1 MHYSSANSFTS
12 LLAGTSSLLFI
23 PLTMFLNLLPAP
35 SVSCLPSFYDP
46 TYSDVSAAFLKDFV
60 LLKIGCAFTFSI
72 NVLSLAPLRDS
83 LSVSFACSSSNLSA
97 FY

>member
-1 MHYSSANSFTS
+1 
-12 LLAGTSSLLFI
+12 
-23 PLTMFLNLLPAP
+23 MFLNLLPAP
-35 SVSCLPSFYDP
+35 SVSCLPSFNDATPVEDP

-97 FY
+97 FF